1 MNPLASGRQSPS
13 PERQTGRQQQD
24 VPSAGKAPN
33 EYKPKDPDN
42 HAKRASE
49 DEKNNMLQS
58 NPVQHVER
66 AIRDKYR

>member
-1 MNPLASGRQSPS
+1 MNPLGSGRQSPS

-33 EYKPKDPDN
+33 EYKPRDPEYS
-42 HAKRASE
+42 KRASE
-49 DEKNNMLQS
+49 DEKNNRLQS
-58 NPVQHVER
+58 NPVQHIES